1 MYKCHNQNDTKGE
14 GEHRTY
20 DNEKEK
26 YDDTNDILN
35 NKYCTSRYVIS
46 ILPRALHEKSLKLL
60 SLNYILD
67 MMMKITLCLNTLL
80 P

>member
-46 ILPRALHEKSLKLL
+46 ILPKTFKCILREKS
-60 SLNYILD
+60 
-67 MMMKITLCLNTLL
+67 
-80 P
+80 

>member
-1 MYKCHNQNDTKGE
+1 MYKCHNQNDTKWE

-20 DNEKEK
+20 DNEKK

-46 ILPRALHEKSLKLL
+46 VARKILKTA
-60 SLNYILD
+60 
-67 MMMKITLCLNTLL
+67 IT
-80 P
+80 

>member
-35 NKYCTSRYVIS
+35 NKYYTSR
-46 ILPRALHEKSLKLL
+46 
-60 SLNYILD
+60 
-67 MMMKITLCLNTLL
+67 
-80 P
+80 